1 VCVCVCVC
9 EAVVYTFLYCH
20 GFDVMCS
27 HVAVW
32 MSASGY

>member
-1 VCVCVCVC
+1 MCVCVCVC
-9 EAVVYTFLYCH
+9 KDVFYTFLDCH

-27 HVAVW
+27 HVATW